1 MKLILLLNQRYL
13 GVNKKIMSIICLK
26 ENNTLISLTMKD
38 KEMIGRF
45 KSGLFSLVDGHFY
58 SGN

>member
-13 GVNKKIMSIICLK
+13 GINKKILSVIDLK
-26 ENNTLISLTMKD
+26 ENNTLISIVMKD